1 MFYQLNW
8 EIKFLTEEKKFRL
21 GILAECEIIKSVEN
35 LADTATIILP
45 EAYLNQVF
53 DLEQKIKRGSEV
65 HIYLGYDGDLVKEF
79 TGYIRQ
85 INTNDSSL
93 RIECE
98 DALFLFRKSVKDIQ
112 LNKTKV
118 SAIANYLINQ
128 VDGSFQLKCDY
139 DIAFD
144 KFVIYQATAYE
155 VLKKLQEETGAN
167 IYFDTES
174 KTLHIHPP
182 FVERTGKV
190 IYDLHKNVEKSSLN
204 YKTSEDRK
212 VEVTVES
219 VNANGQVI
227 SYTTGTTGGERVT
240 KKVSSINMEGIK
252 IIAKNEYTNR
262 LQDAY
267 EGDLTAWLIPY
278 CEPTYTAEIRDSD
291 YPYKNGLYYVKQT
304 KVNFSQNGG
313 VRVVTPG
320 IKLSI

>member
-1 MFYQLNW
+1 MFYQMNW
-8 EIKFLTEEKKFRL
+8 EVAFFTDEKKFKL
-21 GILAECEIIKSVEN
+21 GMLAECEILKSVEN

-45 EAYLNQVF
+45 EAYLNKVF
-53 DLEQKIKRGSEV
+53 DLQQKIKRGSEV
-65 HIYLGYDGDLVKEF
+65 HIYLGYDGNLVKEF

-98 DALFLFRKSVKDIQ
+98 DALFLFRKAIKDEQ
-112 LNKTKV
+112 FKTTKV
-118 SAIANYLINQ
+118 SSIVRSLIQQ
-128 VDGSFQLKCDY
+128 VDPVFQLNCDY

-144 KFVIYQATAYE
+144 KFVIYRATAYE

-167 IYFDTES
+167 IYFDTTN

-182 FVERTGKV
+182 FVERTGEV
-190 IYDLHKNVEKSSLN
+190 IYDLHKNVEKSSLQ

-212 VEVTVES
+212 VEVVIES
-219 VNANGQVI
+219 IDPQGKVI

-252 IIAKNEYTNR
+252 IIAAQEYSNR

-267 EGDLTAWLIPY
+267 EGDLTTWLIPY
-278 CEPTYTAEIRDSD
+278 VEPTYTAEIRDSD
-291 YPYKNGLYYVKQT
+291 YPYKDGFYYVKQVKT
-304 KVNFSQNGG
+304 NFSENGG

-320 IKLSI
+320 LKVSV